1 MTIKVLIADDH
12 GVVAEGLR
20 SLIDAQPDME
30 VVGLASDGREAVR
43 RSLEMNP
50 DVVVMDNAMPLM
62 NGSEAARKITERSAR
77 IRVVMLSMH
86 SNTVHVYRAL
96 QAGARGYVAKH
107 SLAHELVDAIRTVH
121 SGQRYLSKP
130 LADEL
135 LDRIVSDVP
144 EDPLSRLSAREREV
158 LQMIAEGSSIVDIA
172 GTLSLSRKTVETYR
186 ERMMEKLGLD
196 NFAALVRFAIQQGL
210 TPLE

>member
-1 MTIKVLIADDH
+1 VTIRVLIADDH

-20 SLIDAQPDME
+20 ALIEAQPDME
-30 VVGLASDGREAVR
+30 VVGLAGNGRDAVR
-43 RSLEMNP
+43 RALEMKP

-62 NGSEAARKITERSAR
+62 NGTEAARKITQRCPRTA
-77 IRVVMLSMH
+77 VLMLSMH

-96 QAGARGYVAKH
+96 QAGVKGYVVKK
-107 SLAHELVDAIRTVH
+107 SLASELVGAIRSVH
-121 SGQRYLSKP
+121 AGRRYLSEP

-135 LDRIVSDVP
+135 LDRIVSGAA
-144 EDPLSRLSAREREV
+144 EDPLARLSAREREV

-196 NFAALVRFAIQQGL
+196 NFAALVKFAIQQGL
-210 TPLE
+210 TSL